1 MRGCEFLL
9 MWLLGLGLSWA
20 GAVPD
25 VQVQTMGSAANWY
38 AVQLTLRNTGDA
50 PLDNY
55 QLGWQ

>member
-9 MWLLGLGLSWA
+9 MWVLGLGLSWA

-25 VQVQTMGSAANWY
+25 VQVQKMGSAANWY
-38 AVQLTLRNTGDA
+38 VVQLTLRNTGDA

-55 QLGWQ
+55 QLG